1 MSGRSAQPAGFG
13 ADSRGCFEQLLGWLE
28 GGQATGMTHA
38 ELEDELAFR
47 GRELLRRM
55 LQEHLTLRAAN
66 EPRLAAVADD
76 AGIVHAVVEAGHRRT
91 LATVFGHVQVERLA
105 YRHRGHQNLHPA
117 DAALN
122 LPDERHSHGLR
133 RLAAIESTR
142 GSFEQA
148 SAAITRASGQGV
160 GKRQVEELTARTAV
174 DVDDFYATASHT
186 EPAED
191 DVLVLSADGK
201 GIVMRP
207 DSLRPATAKAAA
219 KASTKLATRLSKG
232 EKRNRKRLAVMRNSS
247 LRP

>member
-1 MSGRSAQPAGFG
+1 MTDRAARPAGFG
-13 ADSRGCFEQLLGWLE
+13 ADSRDCFEEVLAWLE
-28 GGQATGMTHA
+28 GDEAAVMSHGK
-38 ELEDELAFR
+38 LEDELESR

-55 LQEHLTLRAAN
+55 LQDHLTLRAAN

-76 AGIVHAVVEAGHRRT
+76 AGVVHAAVETGHRRT
-91 LATVFGHVQVERLA
+91 LATVFGQVQVERLA
-105 YRHRGHQNLHPA
+105 YRHRGHANLHPA

-122 LPDERHSHGLR
+122 LPVERHSHGLR

-148 SAAITRASGQGV
+148 SAAITRATGQQV

-186 EPAED
+186 EPAEH

-219 KASTKLATRLSKG
+219 KASTKLATRCPRA
-232 EKRNRKRLAVMRNSS
+232 RNATANAW
-247 LRP
+247 P